1 MRGGLWDYRDS
12 VWEYRESTWTLD
24 SDLVGYE
31 VAVADDRVGRVVRAS
46 SSSSAAYLVVD
57 AAPVVEGLRLVPAR
71 AVTSMRHDDRTV
83 RIDVTRS
90 QLAAAPAFEGGR
102 LDDAARAAHEDYF
115 SRLLPT

>member
-1 MRGGLWDYRDS
+1 LWDYRNS

-31 VAVADDRVGRVVRAS
+31 VTVAGNRIGRVVRAS

-57 AAPVVEGLRLVPAR
+57 AAPSVDGLRLVPAC

-83 RIDVTRS
+83 MIDVTS
-90 QLAAAPAFEGGR
+90 SELAAAPPYVGDQ
-102 LDDAARAAHEDYF
+102 LDDAVRAAHDRYF
-115 SRLLPT
+115 SDLLLP